1 MEEQTFESYGA
12 DVLMVSKKIGEA
24 IKDDPLVVAI
34 PSLVLLVAMSIEHT
48 AKDSAEK
55 DLLVKNTI
63 KLLTDAVNACAN
75 DPSAEKLQ

>member
-55 DLLVKNTI
+55 DLLLKNTI

-75 DPSAEKLQ
+75 DPSDEKLQ